1 MGFRWWSSKRQKLC
15 LFPEVTARS
24 PQLTA
29 HILIRGESVCT
40 GEHGKKLGSV
50 GGASQARKQTEFY
63 QAFDWSRAKK
73 HQRDTDRWEVEISL
87 ENTTSTLCHHRST
100 SCITSP
106 QKSAGE
112 GGRTPSTRDVPASI
126 SVTFISHTEAH
137 RRRISTSSEAGDS
150 KWKKKKTTH
159 RKNKKHPTDR
169 EAPPGRSGLSGDQTA
184 VLINKKLNCSKYIW
198 EEGTGSKWE

>member
-1 MGFRWWSSKRQKLC
+1 MLGGKLKLC

-24 PQLTA
+24 PQITA

-63 QAFDWSRAKK
+63 QAFDSSRAKR

-87 ENTTSTLCHHRST
+87 ENTTSTLCHHRSS

-150 KWKKKKTTH
+150 SGKKKNNTQKKQKTSN
-159 RKNKKHPTDR
+159 RQRSSARSLRSQRRPNSSSNK
-169 EAPPGRSGLSGDQTA
+169 
-184 VLINKKLNCSKYIW
+184 
-198 EEGTGSKWE
+198 